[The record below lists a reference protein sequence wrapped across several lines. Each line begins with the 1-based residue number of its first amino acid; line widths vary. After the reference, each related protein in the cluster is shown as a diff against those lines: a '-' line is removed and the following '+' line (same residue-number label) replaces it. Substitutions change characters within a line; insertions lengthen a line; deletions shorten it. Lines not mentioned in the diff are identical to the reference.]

1 MKSSNPAGSAGLYV
15 HIPFC
20 LTKCPYCDF
29 FSITDLS
36 LVDDFLD
43 ALAREASLY
52 SDRFHRFDTLYIGGG
67 TPSILSPHQMS
78 RLLSSL
84 RLCFQFDPSCEVTV
98 EVNPDDASPER
109 FHTLAA
115 EGVNRL
121 SIGVQSF
128 RDKDLAF
135 LKRRHNVTAASR
147 AIEGAIEAGF
157 ENLSI
162 DLMYPLPGQTKPTWL
177 KSLGQALA
185 HPISH
190 LSCYQLTIEERTPF
204 GQMRKEGKL
213 KAVGEGRES
222 ELFLL
227 TSRFLEEQ
235 GFIHYE
241 VSNYARAPQAPG
253 SFSSPSH
260 PFYEGVSPAALLMEG
275 ATRAPAGIRFEG
287 EAPRA
292 GAPTSVGRGEGATR
306 APIMAS
312 RHNTK
317 YWTHAPYL
325 GLGPAAHSFDGV
337 SARWWNG
344 RSVQEYCESLRQGR
358 YPTAGH
364 EDLTAE
370 QLRLE
375 RLYLGF
381 RTKIGVSKSDI
392 EESDNAGQTLLDLVA
407 ADILEIIE
415 DRLVPTSKGY
425 LIADHLPLLFC

>member
-1 MKSSNPAGSAGLYV
+1 MKSSNPAGPAGLYV

-84 RLCFQFDPSCEVTV
+84 RFRFQLDPSCEVTV
-98 EVNPDDASPER
+98 EINPDDASPER
-109 FHTLAA
+109 FHALAA

-135 LKRRHNVTAASR
+135 LKRRHNVSAAR
-147 AIEGAIEAGF
+147 QAIEGALEAGF

-162 DLMYPLPGQTKPTWL
+162 DLMYPLPGQTKRTWL
-177 KSLGQALA
+177 TSLGQAVA
-185 HPISH
+185 YPISH

-213 KAVGEGRES
+213 KTVGEGRES

-227 TSRFLEEQ
+227 TSQFLEEQ
-235 GFIHYE
+235 GFVHYE
-241 VSNYARAPQAPG
+241 VSNYARATQAPR
-253 SFSSPSH
+253 
-260 PFYEGVSPAALLMEG
+260 PF
-275 ATRAPAGIRFEG
+275 
-287 EAPRA
+287 
-292 GAPTSVGRGEGATR
+292 
-306 APIMAS
+306 S

-337 SARWWNG
+337 SARWWND
-344 RSVQEYCESLRQGR
+344 RSVQEYCESLREGR

-392 EESDNAGQTLLDLVA
+392 EESDNSGQTLLDLVD

-415 DRLVPTSKGY
+415 DRLVPTRKGY

>member
-109 FHTLAA
+109 FQALAA

-135 LKRRHNVTAASR
+135 LKRRHNVTAARR
-147 AIEGAIEAGF
+147 AIEGAVGAGF

-162 DLMYPLPGQTKPTWL
+162 DLMYPLPGQTKRTWL
-177 KSLGQALA
+177 KSLGQALSY
-185 HPISH
+185 PINH

-213 KAVGEGRES
+213 KTAGEGRES
-222 ELFLL
+222 EFFLL

-241 VSNYARAPQAPG
+241 VSNYARA
-253 SFSSPSH
+253 
-260 PFYEGVSPAALLMEG
+260 
-275 ATRAPAGIRFEG
+275 T
-287 EAPRA
+287 
-292 GAPTSVGRGEGATR
+292 GAPCSF
-306 APIMAS
+306 S

-325 GLGPAAHSFDGV
+325 GLGPAAHSFDGQRT
-337 SARWWNG
+337 RWWNP
-344 RSVQEYCESLRQGR
+344 RSVQEYCESLKEGR
-358 YPTAGH
+358 YPTTGH
-364 EDLTAE
+364 EDLTDD
-370 QLRLE
+370 QLCLE

-381 RTKIGVSKSDI
+381 RTKMGVSRNDI
-392 EESDNAGQTLLDLVA
+392 ENSENSGQTLLDLIDA
-407 ADILEIIE
+407 GILEIVE
-415 DRLVPTSKGY
+415 DRVVPTRKGY
-425 LIADHLPLLFC
+425 LIADHLPLLFS